1 MALLFLDKLVD
12 GKKRYV
18 IEREGTRETFSIKEE
33 FRTMTSK
40 IMQLLRK
47 FCWSQAA
54 IDWLI

>member
-18 IEREGTRETFSIKEE
+18 IEEREGTRETFSIKEE

-47 FCWSQAA
+47 FC
-54 IDWLI
+54 